1 MLYFFVIAIVLFLA
15 HLFSVITV
23 KFVFD
28 GELKIEIHFVFLS
41 LHLRKKTKGKRVSL
55 SFAAL
60 LRALTAILEKSTVR
74 IKRLTVPVNSSPT
87 LPDIKYLGINISYP
101 ALYAYLITNSRKL
114 IISENAVTKETTENF
129 KFFVNISLQI
139 LAINLI
145 SPILSLAFTKKNGK
159 RRRAWKV
166 R

>member
-1 MLYFFVIAIVLFLA
+1 MLYFFVIAAVLLLA
-15 HLFSVITV
+15 HLFSLITV

-28 GELKIEIHFVFLS
+28 GEPKIEIHFVFLS
-41 LHLRKKTKGKRVSL
+41 LHFKGKSKTKSGRLPFTAV
-55 SFAAL
+55 
-60 LRALTAILEKSTVR
+60 LRTISAILEKSTVR

-87 LPDIKYLGINISYP
+87 LPDIRYFGINISYP
-101 ALYAYLITNSRKL
+101 ALYAYLVANSRKL

-129 KFFVNISLQI
+129 RFLVNISLQI

-145 SPILSLAFTKKNGK
+145 SPILSLVFAKRNGK
-159 RRRAWKV
+159 RRKAWKV